1 MASAPKRNP
10 GKKSSKRGNQGKC
23 LASLALMLMLGLLA
37 SSPVEAQALDGMAI
51 KALAL
56 RGTWASQDGWG
67 FWSWKEDNTVCM
79 RLFEKDADCADTG
92 TWTINDDV
100 ICYEFKW
107 WGKPN
112 DVRSQCVSVHALG
125 EDLYETQYH
134 GGALVSTFF
143 KFKVPE

>member
-1 MASAPKRNP
+1 MSFTPEQNHQKRSLE
-10 GKKSSKRGNQGKC
+10 KSSRAKRF
-23 LASLALMLMLGLLA
+23 ASWALIISLGLL
-37 SSPVEAQALDGMAI
+37 SSSQADAQALDGTAI
-51 KALAL
+51 KNLAL
-56 RGTWASQDGWG
+56 QGTWASQDGWG
-67 FWSWKEDNTVCM
+67 YWSWKEDNSVCI
-79 RLFEKDADCADTG
+79 RLFEQDADCADTG